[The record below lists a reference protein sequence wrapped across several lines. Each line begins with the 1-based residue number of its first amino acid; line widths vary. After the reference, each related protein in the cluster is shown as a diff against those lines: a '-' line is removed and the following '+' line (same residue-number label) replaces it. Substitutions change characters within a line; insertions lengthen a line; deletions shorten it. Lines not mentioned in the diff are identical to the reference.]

1 VEFSDV
7 VRRRRMVRNF
17 RDEPVDLE
25 VLDRILGAGARGPS
39 AGFSQGIEHLV
50 LVGAPETERFWG
62 CTFAPDDRAA
72 FRWQGLFRAPVI
84 VVPFAHAATYLARY
98 SEPDKARTGL
108 GESADRW
115 PVPFWLT
122 DAAMAAENILLAVVD
137 EGLGA
142 LFFGIFA
149 DVDALRAE
157 FGVPD
162 GYEPIGAIAIGH
174 PATDEPGQ
182 SAGGAR
188 GPADDIIHRGAW

>member
-1 VEFSDV
+1 
-7 VRRRRMVRNF
+7 
-17 RDEPVDLE
+17 
-25 VLDRILGAGARGPS
+25 
-39 AGFSQGIEHLV
+39 
-50 LVGAPETERFWG
+50 
-62 CTFAPDDRAA
+62 
-72 FRWQGLFRAPVI
+72 VI

-182 SAGGAR
+182 SAGRAR
-188 GPADDIIHRGAW
+188 RSADDIIHRGAW